1 LIIFTAASF
10 LCGSK
15 FLQNIKYLIIKY
27 FFFIFFFF
35 FFFFIFFFFFF
46 FYLFLNEVISA
57 IIIKANAAIPP
68 LPMPCK
74 ALPTINT
81 PIFGATFRIIYI
93 IYIIIL

>member
-1 LIIFTAASF
+1 MYIPLHPINKYIYIMLIIIIYHHF
-10 LCGSK
+10 L
-15 FLQNIKYLIIKY
+15 L
-27 FFFIFFFF
+27 FFIIYLFFYLLN
-35 FFFFIFFFFFF
+35 FFFFFF